1 MLLFRSNPRILQKVW
16 GETAKLMSEFD
27 FCHSVLDAKR
37 NSRLRFGGF
46 PWVVLFLVGL
56 TFWAFKSVHFADANH
71 DSRLAILPGL
81 PGVSKCSS
89 ASPNHDSSLVIWTAK
104 TVILQML
111 ITIVA

>member
-1 MLLFRSNPRILQKVW
+1 MLLFRSNPRILQKELS
-16 GETAKLMSEFD
+16 ETAKLMSEFA

-71 DSRLAILPGL
+71 DTRLVILPGL
-81 PGVSKCSS
+81 AGVSKSY
-89 ASPNHDSSLVIWTAK
+89 ASPNHDSRLAIGTAK
-104 TVILQML
+104 TVILQVL